1 MGHRNVSKSTAV
13 KAWIIDPDWG
23 QKFTSLTRSISSS
36 RGYKESEKPVSWK
49 QLEEKY
55 TEDELAE
62 LWETGGIIACPH
74 SRSSKLTM
82 YIDKGDWE
90 RWNMVTREKQFKTQR
105 QQKMED
111 DSLEDFETLDEA
123 VGKMDVTQTF
133 GVEHLFTALNLEGG
147 GATWTRTQAFRSKRQ
162 KAKGKGKAKDKLQ
175 TELRAFHQ
183 KTLWT
188 WSLRRTC
195 SNSAKRPMQS

>member
-133 GVEHLFTALNLEGG
+133 AVEHLFTALNLEGG
-147 GATWTRTQAFRSKRQ
+147 GQHGLGLKPSGQKDKRQ
-162 KAKGKGKAKDKLQ
+162 RERERQ
-175 TELRAFHQ
+175 RTN
-183 KTLWT
+183 T
-188 WSLRRTC
+188 RR
-195 SNSAKRPMQS
+195 NSAPSTKKPFGPGH